1 MFECA
6 LITPYTDTTI
16 REIHRVDSSIIAPIS
31 VNRRREE
38 LRTLVEK
45 EGTLLVQLGSWDN
58 HLTTKDSVRR
68 AVETSKLS
76 MKNQKQFVSL
86 LDPSTCLSVQ
96 GRLVRTFVKARDG
109 SRAAPISDAT
119 VIRSFVPYLALAI
132 HHDLYVCVCVLLDS
146 ILLRFYDSTKHYR
159 YGTMKTNGGNDK
171 DDELS
176 NLTESSVLLLV
187 EALVRFQ
194 FCLFLSLSETHT
206 LSHFKHIYNR
216 YTPNCQKDTA

>member
-1 MFECA
+1 MF
-6 LITPYTDTTI
+6 THNSSYPNTDTTI

-86 LDPSTCLSVQ
+86 LDPRTCLSVQ

-109 SRAAPISDAT
+109 SRAAPVSDAT

-132 HHDLYVCVCVLLDS
+132 HHDLYVLFEDVVLNSNHS
-146 ILLRFYDSTKHYR
+146 ITQ
-159 YGTMKTNGGNDK
+159 M
-171 DDELS
+171 
-176 NLTESSVLLLV
+176 LT
-187 EALVRFQ
+187 FQ
-194 FCLFLSLSETHT
+194 NIS
-206 LSHFKHIYNR
+206 
-216 YTPNCQKDTA
+216 DTER